1 MKGLEPEIQ
10 RIIEK
15 NKDELRKADERHAQV
30 VREMKEAVLIE
41 HDNKVQEL
49 RTRLLSEKE
58 ASLDAEREKNQGKL
72 HEQYQRLESQFNDE
86 RMRWKSNVYGEYD
99 RIEALRRRENEALEA
114 QLAALK
120 AKQGDAVEQAGAK
133 ADARLEEAERRHQA
147 EL

>member
-1 MKGLEPEIQ
+1 VKGLEPEIQ

-120 AKQGDAVEQAGAK
+120 AKQGDAVE
-133 ADARLEEAERRHQA
+133 
-147 EL
+147 

>member
-120 AKQGDAVEQAGAK
+120 AKQGDAVE
-133 ADARLEEAERRHQA
+133 
-147 EL
+147 